1 MKTIDMRFDSALI
14 QSWIGKKFNKYKC
27 DAFEFTNSVTQIVGL
42 YIGDEVYA
50 LTNVQEAVDYFGTT
64 DDMAVAKISVSED
77 AKIKSA
83 FKDVEM
89 ISTSVDEDITS
100 VKVVNEQQTMAI
112 NGQPAYE
119 VWLTR
124 AIIFEVGGRE
134 ISFEK
139 DTVPFSEEIT
149 IQRGYDLIDKI
160 SDNDDFLEEWDEEY
174 SPGFSRE
181 IIEVN

>member
-1 MKTIDMRFDSALI
+1 MKTMDMRFDSDLI
-14 QSWIGKKFNKYKC
+14 QSWIGKEFNKYKC

-64 DDMAVAKISVSED
+64 EDMAVAKLSASED
-77 AKIKSA
+77 AMIKSA
-83 FKDVEM
+83 FKDVDM
-89 ISTSVDEDITS
+89 ISTPVGEEITS
-100 VKVVNEQQTMAI
+100 VKIVNEQQTMAI
-112 NGQPAYE
+112 SGEPAYE

-124 AIIFEVGGRE
+124 AVILKVGERE

-149 IQRGYDLIDKI
+149 IQRGYNLIDKV
-160 SDNDDFLEEWDEEY
+160 SDNDDFLQEWDDDY
-174 SPGFSRE
+174 SPEYKRE
-181 IIEVN
+181 IIEIV

>member
-1 MKTIDMRFDSALI
+1 MKIIDMRFDSNLI
-14 QSWIGKKFNKYKC
+14 QSWIGKPFVKYKC

-64 DDMAVAKISVSED
+64 DDIAVAKVSASED
-77 AKIKSA
+77 TMIKSA

-89 ISTSVDEDITS
+89 ISTPVGEEITS
-100 VKVVNEQQTMAI
+100 VKIVNEQQTMAI
-112 NGQPAYE
+112 NGEPAYE

-139 DTVPFSEEIT
+139 DTVPFSEEI
-149 IQRGYDLIDKI
+149 IIRRGHDLIDKI
-160 SDNDDFLEEWDEEY
+160 SDNDDFLQEWDEEY
-174 SPGFSRE
+174 SPEYKRDVLV
-181 IIEVN
+181 IK

>member
-1 MKTIDMRFDSALI
+1 MKTIDMRFDSNLI
-14 QSWIGKKFNKYKC
+14 QSWIGKKFDKYKC

-64 DDMAVAKISVSED
+64 DNMAVAKLSVTVDSM
-77 AKIKSA
+77 IKSA
-83 FKDVEM
+83 FKVVEM
-89 ISTSVDEDITS
+89 VSTPVGEVITS
-100 VKVVNEQQTMAI
+100 VKIVNEQQTIAI
-112 NGQPAYE
+112 NGELAHE

-124 AIIFEVGGRE
+124 AIIIEVGGRE

-160 SDNDDFLEEWDEEY
+160 FGNDDFLEAWDEEY
-174 SPGFSRE
+174 SPSYKRE
-181 IIEVN
+181 VVVVK

>member
-1 MKTIDMRFDSALI
+1 MKTIDMRFNSDLI
-14 QSWIGKKFNKYKC
+14 RSWIGKKFNKYRC

-64 DDMAVAKISVSED
+64 EDMAVAKLSASED
-77 AKIKSA
+77 AMIKSA

-89 ISTSVDEDITS
+89 ISTPVGEKITS
-100 VKVVNEQQTMAI
+100 VKIVNEQQSMAI
-112 NGQPAYE
+112 SGKPTYE

-124 AIIFEVGGRE
+124 AIIFKMGGRE

-149 IQRGYDLIDKI
+149 IQRGYNLIDKV
-160 SDNDDFLEEWDEEY
+160 SDNDDFLEEWDDEY
-174 SPGFSRE
+174 SPDYKREVVE
-181 IIEVN
+181 II

>member
-1 MKTIDMRFDSALI
+1 MKVIDMRFDSAI
-14 QSWIGKKFNKYKC
+14 VQSWVGKNFIKYKC
-27 DAFEFTNSVTQIVGL
+27 DAFNFTNSVTQIVGL
-42 YIGDEVYA
+42 YIGDETYS
-50 LTNVQEAVDYFGTT
+50 LTNIQDAVDYFGFIE
-64 DDMAVAKISVSED
+64 DMSVSKITKVED
-77 AKIKSA
+77 SEIKSA
-83 FKDVEM
+83 FKGVEM
-89 ISTSVDEDITS
+89 ISTPVGEEITS

-112 NGQPAYE
+112 NGEPAYE

-149 IQRGYDLIDKI
+149 IQRGYNLIEKI

-174 SPGFSRE
+174 SPAYKRE
-181 IIEVN
+181 VVLLK

>member
-1 MKTIDMRFDSALI
+1 MKTLDMRFDSDLI

-50 LTNVQEAVDYFGTT
+50 LTNVQEAVDYFGATE
-64 DDMAVAKISVSED
+64 DMAVAKLSASED
-77 AKIKSA
+77 AMIKSA

-89 ISTSVDEDITS
+89 ISTPVGEEITS
-100 VKVVNEQQTMAI
+100 VKIVNEQQTMAI
-112 NGQPAYE
+112 SSEPAYE

-124 AIIFEVGGRE
+124 AVIFKVGERE
-134 ISFEK
+134 ILFEK

-149 IQRGYDLIDKI
+149 IQRGYNLIDKV
-160 SDNDDFLEEWDEEY
+160 SDNDDFLQEWDDDY
-174 SPGFSRE
+174 SPEYKRE
-181 IIEVN
+181 IVEIV

>member
-1 MKTIDMRFDSALI
+1 MRFDSNLI
-14 QSWIGKKFNKYKC
+14 QSWIGKKFDKYKC

-64 DDMAVAKISVSED
+64 DNMAVAKLSVTVDSM
-77 AKIKSA
+77 IKSA
-83 FKDVEM
+83 FKVVEM
-89 ISTSVDEDITS
+89 VSTPVGEVITS
-100 VKVVNEQQTMAI
+100 VKIVNEQQTMAI
-112 NGQPAYE
+112 NGELAHE

-124 AIIFEVGGRE
+124 AIIIEVGDRE

-160 SDNDDFLEEWDEEY
+160 SGNDDFLEEWDEEY
-174 SPGFSRE
+174 SPAYKRE
-181 IIEVN
+181 VVVVK